1 MVNTKLINTVAA
13 FFSIFVYL
21 LAIGLIVFIYKGDTR
36 DIKKFGY
43 DEEKAV
49 VVNLNDI
56 LINSKVNQKK
66 AIKKSKPKHKIIK
79 VSSNHDKKSK
89 SDSRDIVKKDI
100 KDLFSTMRVKKN
112 ANEIEEKLKQ
122 DKARASRLKK
132 IKAKD
137 LFKSTSINTNKI
149 KQELMKIK
157 KVLKDK
163 KDKVKGDKDDKYAAK
178 ITSIIMPMWQSTIST
193 KDGLKA
199 TVLIKIDKNGRFIY
213 KILNNSFNNLFDSK
227 LKHFLDNL
235 TKEKFPAYKNG
246 KIFEAEFI
254 FADKE
259 EI

>member
-1 MVNTKLINTVAA
+1 MVNTKLINAVAT
-13 FFSIFVYL
+13 FFSVFIYI
-21 LAIGLIVFIYKGDTR
+21 LALTLVVWIYKGDTKN
-36 DIKKFGY
+36 IKKFGY

-163 KDKVKGDKDDKYAAK
+163 KDKVKGDYDDKYFSK
-178 ITSIIMPMWQSTIST
+178 ISSIIMPKWNATIST

-199 TVLIKIDKNGRFIY
+199 SVIIKIDNKGRLIY
-213 KILNNSFNNLFDSK
+213 RNLKLSFNNLFDTK

-235 TKEKFPAYKNG
+235 TKEKFPPYKKG
-246 KIFEAEFI
+246 KFIEAEFI